1 MPVAARPS
9 RTQVWLESLGDWS
22 WPGEGG
28 AGAAEA
34 LPPPWVPAFPPR
46 REPAP
51 AIPAGSGAQRAS
63 RARRL
68 TIGVLL
74 SALAAVCL
82 ALALH
87 DRLTLSHPGANVSA
101 HRSGVKPYPV
111 SVSAPP
117 VIALPQLEQVNEDED
132 GSSIYTAT
140 YQSQALNGPG
150 SFLAYLPPKYSSSAR
165 YPVVYMLTGNDQ
177 SNTAFLQIGLQR
189 QLDELIVSHQI
200 PPVIAVM
207 IQGGPGSNN
216 WRDLGSAHYESYV
229 VEVQELIDRTL
240 STIPTRDARAVVGD
254 SMGAYGAM
262 HTALAYPYR
271 FGTVESW
278 LGFFNGLEG
287 TLRAD
292 RPIFAKLGLHAFVYG
307 GEQDHIA
314 NPDEDAPFAAALR
327 SAGADAHSAIYPGEH
342 NLATLEAH
350 LTSMLLFVGRYLRQ
364 GEEQAEPHPAPGR
377 TADPTQLRGAG

>member
-9 RTQVWLESLGDWS
+9 RTQVWLESLGEWS
-22 WPGEGG
+22 WPGQGG

-46 REPAP
+46 REPVAS
-51 AIPAGSGAQRAS
+51 IPAGSAARRRG

-68 TIGVLL
+68 ALGALL

-82 ALALH
+82 ALALQG
-87 DRLTLSHPGANVSA
+87 RLHLTHSTATAATHP
-101 HRSGVKPYPV
+101 SGVKPYPV
-111 SVSAPP
+111 AESAPP
-117 VIALPQLEQVNEDED
+117 VISLPQLEEVNEDED

-140 YQSQALNGPG
+140 YASQALNAPG
-150 SFLAYLPPKYSSSAR
+150 SFLAYLPPKYSSSAQ
-165 YPVVYMLTGNDQ
+165 YPVLYMLTGNDQ

-189 QLDELIVSHQI
+189 QLDELIVRHEI
-200 PPVIAVM
+200 PPLIAVM

-216 WRDLGSAHYESYV
+216 WRDVGSVHYENYV
-229 VEVQELIDRTL
+229 VEVQELVDRML
-240 STIPTRDARAVVGD
+240 PTIPARDARAVVGD

-292 RPIFAKLGLHAFVYG
+292 RPVFAKLGLHAFVYG

-350 LTSMLLFVGRYLRQ
+350 LTSMLLFAGRYLRQ
-364 GEEQAEPHPAPGR
+364 GEEQAEPHQALGR
-377 TADPTQLRGAG
+377 TADATQLHGG